1 VSDPLITRFAEACG
15 AAGPLDLR
23 VDLAGGGVLAEGSVG
38 QPFTLV
44 GRDDACDV
52 TLTDPEVNP
61 RHAWLQVLGG
71 RVFAVDLG
79 SRTGVG
85 WPDGLSGSGWLDMGT
100 PIRIGPFRLAL
111 RAPVCE
117 RPTPFSV
124 GYNPLQ
130 SDAAVTRGR
139 PVVNL
144 DFRNGKRVKDRWGVS
159 RLITLVGRSPD
170 CKLHLNAEDIA
181 AYHCG
186 LVLTPTGLWV
196 VDLSGRGVVVSGER
210 MRVAPLP
217 HGAELW
223 VGRFLIGCH
232 YPAISTTPA
241 LGRPGMITPSN
252 SLLPTSEPSA
262 RVQTP
267 SPSARLSGTE
277 RSPSRGSGAV
287 RGPSDTVRLT
297 PSEDEV
303 PLGVVPSDPASGM
316 PSSHIMA
323 DAYRMMIGFG
333 HSNGPVSG
341 SLQVSGSS
349 GGVQQ
354 PPGDAGGSSVRPG
367 PEAVAA
373 AEGIIVPLIKQL
385 GEVHGQMFD
394 QLQNSM
400 LMMMQMF
407 GQAHRDQMAAIRE
420 ELGRIQELNGELTKL
435 QAEVARLA
443 MAQAFGGGDET
454 ELDLPALSDIPPR
467 PDTTA
472 AMQDWVVE
480 RMNTLQR
487 ERQSRWQKLVGVLTT
502 KPPAG

>member
-15 AAGPLDLR
+15 ATGPLDLR
-23 VDLAGGGVLAEGSVG
+23 VDLAGGGVLAEGTVG

-52 TLTDPEVNP
+52 TLSDPEVNP
-61 RHAWLQVLGG
+61 RHAWLQAIGG

-79 SRTGVG
+79 SRTGLG
-85 WPDGLSGSGWLDMGT
+85 WPGGASGSGWLDVGT
-100 PIRIGPFRLAL
+100 TVRLGPFRLAL
-111 RAPVCE
+111 RAPVAE
-117 RPTPFSV
+117 RPAGFAP

-130 SDAAVTRGR
+130 SDASVTRGR

-144 DFRNGKRVKDRWGVS
+144 DFRNGKRAKDRWGVS

-170 CKLHLNAEDIA
+170 CKIHLNAEDIA

-186 LVLTPTGLWV
+186 LVLTPAGLWV

-241 LGRPGMITPSN
+241 LGRPGTITPSN
-252 SLLPTSEPSA
+252 SLIPTPEPSA
-262 RVQTP
+262 RVHNPT
-267 SPSARLSGTE
+267 SSSRLTGSE
-277 RSPSRGSGAV
+277 RTPSRGPGRGAA
-287 RGPSDTVRLT
+287 DTVRLI
-297 PSEDEV
+297 PEDEV
-303 PLGVVPSDPASGM
+303 PLGVVPAPDPAGGM

-323 DAYRMMIGFG
+323 DAFRPMG

-349 GGVQQ
+349 GSIT
-354 PPGDAGGSSVRPG
+354 PPPAADPGGPSARPG

-443 MAQAFGGGDET
+443 MAQAFGSGDET
-454 ELDLPALSDIPPR
+454 ELDMPALSDTPPR

-480 RMNTLQR
+480 RMNMLQR

-502 KPPAG
+502 KPPAV